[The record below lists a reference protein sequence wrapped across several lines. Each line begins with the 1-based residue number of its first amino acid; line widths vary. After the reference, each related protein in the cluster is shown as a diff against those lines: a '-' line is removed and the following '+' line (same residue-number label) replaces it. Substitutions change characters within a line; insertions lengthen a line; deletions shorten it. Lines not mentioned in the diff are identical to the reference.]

1 MILFPPAKVN
11 LGLNVLS
18 KRSDGF
24 HEIETC
30 MLEVPL
36 CDVLEIKHSK
46 AFVFKTTGL
55 EINGNDEDNLCVRAF
70 RLLEIEHNLTP
81 VYIHLRKIIPMGA
94 GLGGGSSDATYVLL
108 GLNELFDLKLS
119 DEQLE
124 KYASQLGSDCPFFVQ
139 GKIQIAKGRGELLEN
154 FNLDLSGKFIKLVN
168 PEIHIGTTE
177 AYSNVRIGEGNSIE
191 KCLKNSIHNWKGN
204 LTSSFEE
211 HAFEMHSELATIKES
226 MYNEGAVYAAMSGSG
241 STMFGIYEERPEL
254 SGYALEWVI
263 PFDKLKAPPVSN

>member
-36 CDVLEIKHSK
+36 CDVLEIQRSEE
-46 AFVFKTTGL
+46 FSFKSSGL
-55 EINGNDEDNLCVRAF
+55 TIDAKTENNLCVKAF

-81 VYIHLRKIIPMGA
+81 VYIHLRKNIPMGA

-119 DEQLE
+119 NEQLE
-124 KYASQLGSDCPFFVQ
+124 NYASQLGSDCPFFVH
-139 GKIQIAKGRGELLEN
+139 GKVQLARGRGEKLEPL
-154 FNLDLSGKFIKLVN
+154 NLDLSGKYLKLIN
-168 PEIHIGTTE
+168 PEIHIGTAE
-177 AYSNVRIGEGNSIE
+177 AYSNVKIGEGNSIE
-191 KCLKNSIHNWKGN
+191 ESLRSPIQCWKMTLN
-204 LTSSFEE
+204 NSFES
-211 HAFEMHSELATIKES
+211 HAFEVYPELAKIKDDL
-226 MYNEGAVYAAMSGSG
+226 YKEGAVYAAMSGSG
-241 STMFGIYEERPEL
+241 STVFGIYEEKPEL
-254 SGYALEWVI
+254 SGYGLEWVVGLI
-263 PFDKLKAPPVSN
+263 